1 MKRKIVFSVA
11 AGMLA
16 LCLPSVH
23 AQSNSLTPAGEKS
36 ADMRIPELDR
46 SALEPEKRTPVDV
59 LPGERNP
66 FGLLAVPPP
75 EEKEAVKI
83 QIETE
88 EMKIRRILGNMRVTG
103 ASGEQ
108 GDRRVLLGSML
119 LGKGDTVPRLFQ
131 NQAEV
136 LRVDDVT
143 ERSVVLSFLERKQ
156 QSDQPPRTIA
166 LGFDLQPRVRSLL
179 PGELF
184 TSVVKFDEKG
194 AQTTPPIKTESVE
207 SILKQFDTNHLTEA
221 LIDHRRALLG
231 EATYPAKYEP
241 PPKVPEK

>member
-1 MKRKIVFSVA
+1 MKMKFALSFVLGVLVVCP
-11 AGMLA
+11 LA
-16 LCLPSVH
+16 VT
-23 AQSNSLTPAGEKS
+23 AQTNNLTPAEEKS

-46 SALEPEKRTPVDV
+46 SALEPEKRTPIEV
-59 LPGERNP
+59 PSGERNP

-103 ASGEQ
+103 TSGDGGEH
-108 GDRRVLLGSML
+108 RVLLGSML
-119 LGKGDTVPRLFQ
+119 LAKGEIVPRLFQ
-131 NQAEV
+131 NQGEV
-136 LRVDDVT
+136 LRVDDIT
-143 ERSVVLSFLERKQ
+143 DRAVVLTFVERKQ

-166 LGFDLQPRVRSLL
+166 LGIDLEPRVRSLL

-194 AQTTPPIKTESVE
+194 AQTTAPIKTEGVE
-207 SILKQFDTNHLTEA
+207 SILKQFETNHLTEA

-231 EATYPAKYEP
+231 DASYPAKYEP
-241 PPKVPEK
+241 PPKEPSK